1 MRAADVKPIAIWDQ
15 RGIREWKAAE
25 AKKRLSLRALAFA
38 RRNHEIERQ
47 ARLTTLRSLLT
58 EFQSFPADVQG
69 AIRNFWKET
78 LWKRYGP
85 ILIPSYPP
93 PEEVGGIAD
102 GDPKIGNFIEKVD
115 NVLESFEVN
124 YRAPRGARKTRDE
137 SEEIDE
143 ALKHVRDLEVWTG
156 ESAEAGSIERG
167 RYRAERL
174 GKGRTGVA
182 ESDQDDTANGK
193 KEEMSVIDQKLQ
205 EMLPDDA
212 WGETPTQM
220 VLTQEEGAVIDALLG
235 VEPEIQLVEVFEG
248 AGDYVGRRGEHLEE
262 VMMPASPLAASTESP
277 AEATTS
283 KSDPKSASAGKVGDA
298 PKEVP
303 DAPMESRRKPLA
315 SIAESLATL
324 DTLIDRAPVVHE
336 IYARQ
341 LALPTKED
349 HEDCRELLIKL
360 GVPVLTATIPYE
372 AEGLAS
378 SLAKNGLVD
387 FVGTEDS
394 DVLGYEVSRCF

>member
-38 RRNHEIERQ
+38 RRNHETERQ
-47 ARLTTLRSLLT
+47 ARLTALRSLLT

-85 ILIPSYPP
+85 ILIPSYPS

-102 GDPKIGNFIEKVD
+102 SDPKIGNFIERVD

-182 ESDQDDTANGK
+182 ESDQDDEATGK

-235 VEPEIQLVEVFEG
+235 VEPEIQLVEVVEG

-262 VMMPASPLAASTESP
+262 VMMPARPLAASTESP
-277 AEATTS
+277 A
-283 KSDPKSASAGKVGDA
+283 GDA
-298 PKEVP
+298 SKEIP
-303 DAPMESRRKPLA
+303 EAPMELRRKPLA
-315 SIAESLATL
+315 SIAEGLATL